1 MQSSLL
7 CTLNLKA
14 LNVKDIWVKANTS
27 AHHTILSK
35 LGVSRIIHPE
45 EEMGARVAQALNYP
59 MVNDYL
65 SLGHGQYIVDINLPS
80 SFSGRPIQTLLKG
93 YVNTVSCLVLKRGQH
108 IEQSPS
114 LEFDLIAGDTVI
126 LCGPRESLIKIA
138 PRLER

>member
-1 MQSSLL
+1 M
-7 CTLNLKA
+7 
-14 LNVKDIWVKANTS
+14 
-27 AHHTILSK
+27 
-35 LGVSRIIHPE
+35 
-45 EEMGARVAQALNYP
+45 
-59 MVNDYL
+59 NDYL